1 MKNRE
6 GYFLN
11 SYSPIKWLVCVIIC
25 FVELRKSTQPS
36 ADQCRP
42 VLQMDIFVFEL
53 AYVVYILAF
62 LNQIEFFHKVH
73 IKPNKLAFEF
83 ADDCDFNPERT
94 KPISFNT
101 LKILVSFDTYMT
113 HVAVQIKLE

>member
-1 MKNRE
+1 MYEPHLIKNRE

-73 IKPNKLAFEF
+73 IKPNKLDSTTQKIILTTLAF
-83 ADDCDFNPERT
+83 RLT
-94 KPISFNT
+94 I
-101 LKILVSFDTYMT
+101 KIKV
-113 HVAVQIKLE
+113 